1 MDFLN
6 DRINKHA
13 ANILKLKSS
22 RESIQSK
29 LEELKKKVPGKA
41 TWKETRQ
48 KSRIRS

>member
-6 DRINKHA
+6 DSISKHA
-13 ANILKLKSS
+13 KNILKLNSS
-22 RESIQSK
+22 WESIQSK
-29 LEELKKKVPGKA
+29 LEELKKKVLGKA